1 MVIFDTNV
9 LSELTR
15 LNPSPRV
22 LAWVDQLDE
31 SEVHVAAISKAE
43 VKFSLEVMP
52 EGKRRYDLEKTYE
65 RLFTTLLFRRVLPFD
80 DQCTASFA
88 RLAASAEK
96 RGRGMS
102 TADLQI
108 SATAV
113 YYSATVATRN
123 VRDFDHEGLTVI
135 NPWTD

>member
-15 LNPSPRV
+15 LNPSPKV

-43 VKFSLEVMP
+43 VKFGLEMMP
-52 EGKRRYDLEKTYE
+52 EGKRRFDLERTYE

-80 DQCTASFA
+80 DQCTAYFA

-108 SATAV
+108 AATAV
-113 YYSATVATRN
+113 CYSATVATRN
-123 VRDFDHEGLTVI
+123 VKDFDHEGLLVI
-135 NPWTD
+135 DPWAE

>member
-15 LNPSPRV
+15 LVPSPKV

-31 SEVHVAAISKAE
+31 SEIHVAAITKAE
-43 VKFSLEVMP
+43 VKYGLEVMP
-52 EGKRRYDLEKTYE
+52 EGKRRYELEKTYE

-80 DQCTASFA
+80 DHSTSYFA
-88 RLAASAEK
+88 RLAAIAEK
-96 RGRGMS
+96 RGRGIS

-108 SATAV
+108 AATAL
-113 YYSATVATRN
+113 YYNATVATRN
-123 VRDFDHEGLTVI
+123 VHHFDHEGLAVI